1 MTSNLPRPNW
11 SIIPMSNETIT
22 ETAEPNALLTRNF
35 ITGVVNL
42 TLFFPLL
49 YLFIRYNN
57 SFFGLPFDKL
67 SIHKMIFHYG
77 IWIFFYVIYTLAVS
91 SFEKNSDRTKAFY
104 ITFVNR
110 FSKLLM
116 VISILLFACW
126 IYFRKSVLSY
136 FIITYSLSLV
146 FSSMISVILVSISML
161 FTEFCHSFFDYDL
174 PVPSDYSN
182 EPDYFQ
188 RNRFLGAN
196 WRFVVDIWRQLVIFM
211 VLLATPLTF
220 FVIISLLAAGKAFL
234 VVSWIFAVVL
244 VYFVLIQFTYIVFNV
259 VMRRIYAW
267 IGNRIEAR
275 E

>member
-1 MTSNLPRPNW
+1 MP
-11 SIIPMSNETIT
+11 T
-22 ETAEPNALLTRNF
+22 ESAEPNTLLTRNF

-136 FIITYSLSLV
+136 FIITYSLTLV

-188 RNRFLGAN
+188 HNRFLGAI

-267 IGNRIEAR
+267 IGNRIAAR

>member
-1 MTSNLPRPNW
+1 
-11 SIIPMSNETIT
+11 MSNETIT

-126 IYFRKSVLSY
+126 IYFRKSVLPESKNLSY
-136 FIITYSLSLV
+136 FIITYSLTLV

-188 RNRFLGAN
+188 HNRFLGAI

-211 VLLATPLTF
+211 ILLATPLTF
-220 FVIISLLAAGKAFL
+220 FVILSLLAAGKAFL
-234 VVSWIFAVVL
+234 VVSWIFAVVMI
-244 VYFVLIQFTYIVFNV
+244 YFVLIQFTYIVFNV
-259 VMRRIYAW
+259 VMRRLYAL
-267 IGNRIEAR
+267 IGKLIAAR
-275 E
+275 ER